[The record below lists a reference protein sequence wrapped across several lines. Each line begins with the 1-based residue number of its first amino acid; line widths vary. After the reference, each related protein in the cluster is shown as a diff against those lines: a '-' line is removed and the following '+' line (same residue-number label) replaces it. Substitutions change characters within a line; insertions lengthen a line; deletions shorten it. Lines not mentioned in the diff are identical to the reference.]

1 MPTGI
6 MPIPLG
12 TTKLLTQIQAA
23 ALLEPHLGSTN
34 PINWLAD
41 ARRAISHYRNR
52 GVKPP
57 VPVKHNGRLHYTV
70 GEIERVISE
79 LIAAKSRPTGA
90 LVP

>member
-12 TTKLLTQIQAA
+12 TSKLLTLVQAA
-23 ALLEPHLGSTN
+23 ALLEPHLGRVN

-41 ARRAISHYRNR
+41 TRRAKSHYRNL

-57 VPVKHNGRLHYTV
+57 VPVIHDRRLHYTV
-70 GEIERVISE
+70 DEIDRVIGE
-79 LIAAKSRPTGA
+79 LARVRRSP
-90 LVP
+90 

>member
-12 TTKLLTQIQAA
+12 TTKLLTLIQAA
-23 ALLEPHLGSTN
+23 ALLEPHLGRTN

-41 ARRAISHYRNR
+41 TRRAKSHYRDR

-57 VPVKHNGRLHYTV
+57 VPVLHDRRLHYTV
-70 GEIERVISE
+70 GEIERVIGE
-79 LIAAKSRPTGA
+79 LAAKRKP
-90 LVP
+90 